1 MSLFKNT
8 LKVFTLAFLALYVF
22 MVLCKS
28 CFSEKEGNKNDKD
41 NMEIEE
47 KLQ

>member
-8 LKVFTLAFLALYVF
+8 LRVFTLAFLALYVF

-28 CFSEKEGNKNDKD
+28 YFSNKSESRNDKD

-47 KLQ
+47 KI